1 MSKRLGR
8 GIDLFLEEQ
17 NDEGLFK
24 KALKLEEVGEWLF
37 AFHFYMSL
45 IEKDS
50 HLKVKAL
57 NNAAAILAEH
67 GFKAKAI
74 EFLEEAANLDPSNE
88 VINENLNKL
97 KEER

>member
-1 MSKRLGR
+1 MNKRLGR
-8 GIDLFLEEQ
+8 GIDLFLEKQ
-17 NDEGLFK
+17 SDEEIFR
-24 KALKLEEVGEWLF
+24 KALKFEGEKNWLF
-37 AFHFYMSL
+37 AFHLYMSL

-67 GFKAKAI
+67 GFEAKAI
-74 EFLEEAANLDPSNE
+74 EFLEEAANLDPSNK